1 MVRSKPIDFLFIA
14 LSATGYGLVAY
25 KIQRHESAWLM
36 ITYTVLFAAYLWK
49 MKQQEETSISFWL
62 IVSFFFRLIFIFS
75 LPALSDDF
83 YRFVWDG
90 RLWNAG
96 YHPFAELPASYLSK
110 DIPGIDQAL
119 YQSLNS
125 RDYFTIY
132 PPLSQAVFRVATTIF
147 PTSVEGSVMV
157 IRLLLLVAEAGNLI
171 LLRKLL
177 RKFEMPQWPA
187 LLYALNPLVIIEL
200 TGNIHFDALVIFF
213 LLLSVYTLVHNR
225 KTFSISYLALAISVK
240 LVPLIFIPA
249 WFSQTRFTQWIKY
262 GFVLATVTSIV
273 FYPLW
278 DQKAIQAM
286 SESVGL
292 YFNKFEFNA
301 SLYYIVREFG
311 FWRYGYNIIQTVGW
325 KLAVMAT
332 LLILFF
338 SFRKGINREKEI
350 QPLSIRWMM
359 QDWMWIMMIYFL
371 FATTLHPWYIT
382 TLLALSVFST
392 YRFPLVWTYFIFLSY
407 MGYTRDSFQEI
418 LWLTGLEY
426 ASVYAC
432 MIYEWRAMTKRK

>member
-1 MVRSKPIDFLFIA
+1 MLRSKPIDYLSIA
-14 LSATGYGLVAY
+14 ISAGCYALVAY
-25 KIQRHESAWLM
+25 KIQRHESAGLM
-36 ITYTVLFAAYLWK
+36 ITYTALFASYLWMIRQK
-49 MKQQEETSISFWL
+49 EETSIAFWL

-96 YHPFAELPASYLSK
+96 YHPFAELPAYYLSK
-110 DIPGIDQAL
+110 DTPGIDHAL

-125 RDYFTIY
+125 KDYFTIY
-132 PPLSQAVFRVATTIF
+132 PPLSQAVFWLATKIF
-147 PTSVEGSVMV
+147 PTSVEGSVLVMRLV
-157 IRLLLLVAEAGNLI
+157 LLLAEAGNLI

-177 RKFEMPQWPA
+177 IKFEMPQWPS

-200 TGNIHFDALVIFF
+200 TGNIHFEAMVIFF
-213 LLLSVYTLVHNR
+213 LLLSAYAWVHQR
-225 KTFSISYLALAISVK
+225 KVFSIASMALAISAK

-249 WFSQTRFTQWIKY
+249 WLGQVRFSKWIPY
-262 GFVLATVTSIV
+262 GIVLASVTAIV
-273 FYPLW
+273 FFPLW
-278 DQKAIQAM
+278 NQKIIQAM

-301 SLYYIVREFG
+301 SLYYLVREFG
-311 FWRYGYNIIQTVGW
+311 FWLYGYNIIQTVGW
-325 KLAVMAT
+325 KLAVITT

-338 SFRKGINREKEI
+338 SFRKGITREENTQLQSARI
-350 QPLSIRWMM
+350 MM

-382 TLLALSVFST
+382 TLLCLSVFT
-392 YRFPLVWTYFIFLSY
+392 HYRFPLVWTYFIFLSY
-407 MGYTRDSFQEI
+407 LGYTQDSFHEV
-418 LWLTGLEY
+418 LWLTALEY
-426 ASVYAC
+426 LCVYGF
-432 MIYEWRAMTKRK
+432 MIYEWKTMTVRT